1 MNTKLTLIS
10 MIIAV
15 GIACPGIA
23 RADVTVLAR
32 IDGLSS
38 ADEPALTV
46 YEYLQDG
53 SGMNYALVLT
63 DLNTLDTSGYAYK
76 IIDAD
81 AGLKAYAL
89 AMRPPGTRRTAGYPG
104 TVYYDDGKQLIV
116 TAAAADAFAN
126 AGYEVKVLV
135 SPVKPMQKLDNIPL
149 IRRRIPGRGEMVS
162 LDYNALVQN
171 IIDQVYISNLYVDL
185 AKLSG
190 EQEVTVGG
198 QPVTIA
204 SRHTRYG
211 TPFMKDTEY
220 AYEWFNMFGLNPE
233 YQYWEANGY
242 SNRNVIATK
251 TGQIHPDEIVLITA
265 HIDDMPSGTY
275 APGADDNGSGS
286 VGVMTAAEIFSQY
299 QFDRTIRFVLFTG
312 EEQGLLGSGAYAD
325 LVYNRGDTIVAC
337 YNMDMLA
344 FDSDSEPI
352 VEIHTQRT
360 NDVGYTA
367 DLAIATVFVDVVNTY
382 GLSSEI
388 TPVIEP
394 SAIWASDHSRF
405 WNKGYPAVLAIED
418 FQDFNTNYHRIQDRV
433 LYINLPYYTAFVKS
447 SLGTCA
453 QIGGALVPE
462 AAILPVLALAFVF
475 LLRKN

>member
-1 MNTKLTLIS
+1 MNVKLS
-10 MIIAV
+10 IITVITAI
-15 GIACPGIA
+15 GLSCTGIA

-32 IDGLSS
+32 IDELSS
-38 ADEPALTV
+38 ADEPVLTV

-53 SGMNYALVLT
+53 SGMDYALVLT
-63 DLNTLDTSGYAYK
+63 DLTTLDTAGYAYR

-89 AMRPPGTRRTAGYPG
+89 AMLPPGARRIAGYPG
-104 TVYYDDGKQLIV
+104 TVYYDDGKQLII
-116 TAAAADAFAN
+116 TAAAADAFAD

-135 SPVKPMQKLDNIPL
+135 SPVKPMQKLEHIPL

-162 LDYNALVQN
+162 LDFNILVQN

-198 QPVTIA
+198 QPLTIA

-220 AYEWFNMFGLNPE
+220 AYEWFDMFGLNPE

-242 SNRNVIATK
+242 SNRNVIATR

-286 VGVMTAAEIFSQY
+286 VGVMAAAEIFSQY

-312 EEQGLLGSGAYAD
+312 EEQGLLGSSAYAD
-325 LVYNRGDTIVAC
+325 MVYNLGETIVAC

-344 FDSDSEPI
+344 WDNDSQPI
-352 VEIHTQRT
+352 VDIHTRRT
-360 NDVGYTA
+360 NDVGYAA
-367 DLAIATVFVDVVNTY
+367 DLAIATAFVDVVNTY

-388 TPVIEP
+388 TPEIVP
-394 SAIWASDHSRF
+394 DAIWASDHSRF

-418 FQDFNTNYHRIQDRV
+418 WQDFNDFYHTTNDALRNV
-433 LYINLPYYTAFVKS
+433 NMPYYTAFAKA

-453 QIGGALVPE
+453 QIGGVLVPE
-462 AAILPVLALAFVF
+462 AAIMPVLAIAFVF
-475 LLRKN
+475 LFRKK